1 MLVTLVLSLPSGSAT
16 TAETRESAR
25 EFGGKIGMHTHVK
38 GRLAPEHCQ
47 YLDATQFGSGHTC
60 KESTRSRSIAA
71 TSMQPN
77 LALGL
82 RRQAR
87 GRLDGS
93 CLVFAVSARSNRR
106 IKADIVNSS
115 VPRVATLRLPV

>member
-25 EFGGKIGMHTHVK
+25 EFGGKMGMHTHVK
-38 GRLAPEHCQ
+38 SRLAPEHCQ
-47 YLDATQFGSGHTC
+47 YFDATQFGSGHTC
-60 KESTRSRSIAA
+60 KESTRSRSIAS

-82 RRQAR
+82 HAATLGPQVELRKHV
-87 GRLDGS
+87 
-93 CLVFAVSARSNRR
+93 CWTSAR
-106 IKADIVNSS
+106 I
-115 VPRVATLRLPV
+115 

>member
-47 YLDATQFGSGHTC
+47 YLDATYTHV
-60 KESTRSRSIAA
+60 
-71 TSMQPN
+71 
-77 LALGL
+77 
-82 RRQAR
+82 
-87 GRLDGS
+87 
-93 CLVFAVSARSNRR
+93 LVAEEYD
-106 IKADIVNSS
+106 IGADT
-115 VPRVATLRLPV
+115 P